1 VDHFFQKQNKKHR
14 TRSDCRLLSAPFSA
28 MRSFTAACEE
38 RSEPSIGQQGAGTVT
53 KKLLQKK
60 MLVLSTFKGE
70 KQNPNTL
77 ESS

>member
-1 VDHFFQKQNKKHR
+1 
-14 TRSDCRLLSAPFSA
+14 

-53 KKLLQKK
+53 KNYFFFFNAGF
-60 MLVLSTFKGE
+60 LSTFKGE

-77 ESS
+77 KSS